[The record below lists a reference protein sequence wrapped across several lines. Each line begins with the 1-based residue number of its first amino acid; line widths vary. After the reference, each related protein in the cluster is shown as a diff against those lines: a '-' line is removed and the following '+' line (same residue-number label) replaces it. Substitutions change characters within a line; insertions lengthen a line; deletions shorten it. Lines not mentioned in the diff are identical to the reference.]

1 MATSRTLKL
10 NLLADVSNFV
20 KELGGVQ
27 TKLEGFQKGLKQA
40 SKVASVALVGLAAA
54 GKTAIDA
61 ASDLNESLSKSVV
74 IFGDS
79 SDAIKA
85 WSKTTSKA
93 LGLSQTAALEAAS
106 NFALLG
112 QSAGLTG
119 VDLSNFSTDLTG
131 LAADLA
137 SFNNTTVDEAI
148 TALAAGL
155 RGESEPLRKFG
166 VLLSANA
173 VEAKAMELNLA
184 DTTKALTDQDK
195 VLARNA
201 LIMEQTTLQQ
211 GDFAR
216 TAGGAANQQR
226 ILTATVLDAQAQLG
240 EGLLP
245 VYEKFLTLAVGLA
258 TALGENAEMVVQ
270 FAIALTGLALTIK
283 AVTIA
288 QLLWNIAVSA
298 NPIGLLIL
306 AIGAAATAF
315 LIYKASVNDAADA
328 TTNFNMQARDTARS
342 SGRNKKAVQT
352 LDQSLQGLLSTL
364 PKVAKGLSKAQQAL
378 EDAKAAFNSY
388 RDSVESAITTQF
400 TFSNAFET
408 KGPGSFLESLRRQ
421 AAAAKDFGAK
431 LAQLVAMG
439 LNRGAL
445 TQIINAGALVGTQI
459 ADELIAGGTGA
470 VGETNAL
477 VADVSNFANTASGSI
492 ASGVIGNGG
501 DNYNITING
510 AVDPEGVRRSLE
522 RLFQASARRTGAIN
536 LVGATL

>member
-226 ILTATVLDAQAQLG
+226 ILTATIVDAQAQLG
-240 EGLLP
+240 QGLLP

-258 TALGENAEMVVQ
+258 TALGRERRDGRAICYCFDRVSPNHQ
-270 FAIALTGLALTIK
+270 SSNHRSIALEYCRVGKPYRACDPCHRC
-283 AVTIA
+283 
-288 QLLWNIAVSA
+288 S
-298 NPIGLLIL
+298 
-306 AIGAAATAF
+306 
-315 LIYKASVNDAADA
+315 
-328 TTNFNMQARDTARS
+328 RD
-342 SGRNKKAVQT
+342 
-352 LDQSLQGLLSTL
+352 
-364 PKVAKGLSKAQQAL
+364 
-378 EDAKAAFNSY
+378 
-388 RDSVESAITTQF
+388 
-400 TFSNAFET
+400 
-408 KGPGSFLESLRRQ
+408 
-421 AAAAKDFGAK
+421 
-431 LAQLVAMG
+431 
-439 LNRGAL
+439 
-445 TQIINAGALVGTQI
+445 
-459 ADELIAGGTGA
+459 
-470 VGETNAL
+470 
-477 VADVSNFANTASGSI
+477 
-492 ASGVIGNGG
+492 GVC
-501 DNYNITING
+501 
-510 AVDPEGVRRSLE
+510 
-522 RLFQASARRTGAIN
+522 N
-536 LVGATL
+536 L